1 MSPKFASNGS
11 SRTGFDRYERSLR
24 EWAGRLR
31 EPLND
36 SRDLAFL
43 RNRELDFAL
52 LLEIDNALSRLA
64 NGTYGVCLEC
74 GERIQTRRLN
84 SAPWTKFCR
93 RCQDVLSAMAAHTR
107 GESS

>member
-11 SRTGFDRYERSLR
+11 SRIGFDRYARSLR
-24 EWAGRLR
+24 EWADRVR
-31 EPLND
+31 EPLSD
-36 SRDLAFL
+36 HHDLAFL
-43 RNRELDFAL
+43 RNRDLDSAL

-74 GERIQTRRLN
+74 GERIQARRLD

-93 RCQDVLSAMAAHTR
+93 RCQDLLSAMAAHTR
-107 GESS
+107 GEST